1 MIALNPYSDIFKRLS
16 SLNVIKTSLLD
27 SGFSPFLHSLE
38 HFTVILLLNTNKET
52 FFYMK
57 PPSPNFIE
65 IIVNYDIHQLLMVLK
80 ITRERATL
88 LLHKGVN
95 LRNTSIYISMSKNKA
110 F

>member
-1 MIALNPYSDIFKRLS
+1 
-16 SLNVIKTSLLD
+16 
-27 SGFSPFLHSLE
+27 
-38 HFTVILLLNTNKET
+38 
-52 FFYMK
+52 MK
-57 PPSPNFIE
+57 PSSPNFIE